1 MTPSDL
7 SPAMRKAYDALS
19 QEDQAAFLKEQENL
33 RGSLIR
39 ASIAQIQARNNSH
52 NVGNHVK
59 VRKPKK

>member
-19 QEDQAAFLKEQENL
+19 PEDQTEFLKEQEKL
-33 RGSLIR
+33 HGSLIR
-39 ASIAQIQARNNSH
+39 ASIAQVQARNNSH
-52 NVGNHVK
+52 NVGKHVK